1 MTYNIK
7 DSKLHVHKYVITCVI
22 LGCLKCKAF
31 CIYSCIPDEH
41 EYAVPSVVST
51 SDISHSNTTDDPISL
66 QQNVSYIT
74 TTPNKPDNESEAD
87 HDDR

>member
-1 MTYNIK
+1 M
-7 DSKLHVHKYVITCVI
+7 
-22 LGCLKCKAF
+22 
-31 CIYSCIPDEH
+31 
-41 EYAVPSVVST
+41 ST
-51 SDISHSNTTDDPISL
+51 PDISHTSTTDDPISL